1 MVSKE
6 NLLKAE
12 EFKVTMKIN
21 IYSEKEKGN
30 FELRNKNSK
39 AAIFFYSE
47 AIKLNSTNPVYF
59 SNRSAAFYNLCDFEK
74 SLADANETIKLDSSY
89 LKVSSNQNISSL

>member
-6 NLLKAE
+6 DLRKAE
-12 EFKVTMKIN
+12 EFKVTTKIN

-30 FELRNKNSK
+30 IELRNNNSK

-47 AIKLNSTNPVYF
+47 AIKLNSSNPIYF
-59 SNRSAAFYNLCDFEK
+59 SNRSAALYNLCDFER
-74 SLADANETIKLDSSY
+74 SLADANETIKLDTSF
-89 LKVSSNQNISSL
+89 LKVNTHRNISSL